1 MATQQFKY
9 KQDEL
14 KVTAENWAIAFFKGE
29 KTIETEAVF
38 IQALA
43 SATEIY
49 KTSQQANL
57 SGALLNYEEK

>member
-1 MATQQFKY
+1 MATQQFKF

-14 KVTAENWAIAFFKGE
+14 KSTAENWAISFFKGE
-29 KTIETEAVF
+29 KTCDTEAVF

-57 SGALLNYEEK
+57 SGALLNYEDK

>member
-14 KVTAENWAIAFFKGE
+14 KVVAEDWAISFFKGE
-29 KTIETEAVF
+29 KTCDTEAVF

-49 KTSQQANL
+49 KTSQQAKL
-57 SGALLNYEEK
+57 SGTLLNYEEK

>member
-1 MATQQFKY
+1 MATQQFKF

-14 KVTAENWAIAFFKGE
+14 KSTAEKWAISFFKGE
-29 KTIETEAVF
+29 KTYKDESIF

-57 SGALLNYEEK
+57 SEALINYEDK